1 MIKKTDPLR
10 VYKQLREVIK
20 EYKEGFLNIPRNQIE
35 DDIDYAYSKERI
47 GYNEYI
53 ALKDYLQG

>member
-10 VYKQLREVIK
+10 VYKQLREVVK

-47 GYNEYI
+47 GYNE
-53 ALKDYLQG
+53 

>member
-1 MIKKTDPLR
+1 MR
-10 VYKQLREVIK
+10 VYKQLREVVK

-53 ALKDYLQG
+53 VLKDYLQG